1 MITSCAAWL
10 QAVMLFLRGRY
21 ASLWGF
27 TKTWLPF
34 VAIMV
39 VGLYFGTWIF
49 AAAWAGGI
57 LLPLTAWF
65 LVYAWCTNRQ
75 PGSKHAQSSA

>member
-1 MITSCAAWL
+1 MKCSVWP
-10 QAVMLFLRGRY
+10 QAVMLFFRGRY

-39 VGLYFGTWIF
+39 AGLYFGTWIF

-65 LVYAWCTNRQ
+65 LVYAWCINRQ
-75 PGSKHAQSSA
+75 PGGKHALSSV